1 MKIKETAGYA
11 NRKDYTKPDDNAVS
25 FFDALPEEPKE
36 KSLEE
41 MFRDK
46 MGIPDEEA
54 KSLGAK
60 DSSSSNQ
67 PVHHSIEEEN
77 SEDEPI
83 IETIENEEEAISDD
97 ITDVNPLSELPS
109 TLLRE
114 LLGAVLTLVAVLS
127 VGIPYFAYVCGRGRG
142 VLVNIACVLAVCIF
156 GTAFVVFALKSYAD
170 VRKYLADKNNI
181 G

>member
-1 MKIKETAGYA
+1 MKVKETAGYA
-11 NRKDYTKPDDNAVS
+11 DRKDYTKPDDNAVS
-25 FFDALPEEPKE
+25 FFDALPEEPEE

-46 MGIPDEEA
+46 MGIPDEEV
-54 KSLGAK
+54 KSLGGK
-60 DSSSSNQ
+60 DISSFNQ
-67 PVHHSIEEEN
+67 PVHHSIEE
-77 SEDEPI
+77 EPI
-83 IETIENEEEAISDD
+83 IETIENEEEIVSDD
-97 ITDVNPLSELPS
+97 IADVSSLSELPS
-109 TLLRE
+109 ILLRE
-114 LLGAVLTLVAVLS
+114 LLGAILTLVAVLS

-156 GTAFVVFALKSYAD
+156 GTAFVVFALRSYAD